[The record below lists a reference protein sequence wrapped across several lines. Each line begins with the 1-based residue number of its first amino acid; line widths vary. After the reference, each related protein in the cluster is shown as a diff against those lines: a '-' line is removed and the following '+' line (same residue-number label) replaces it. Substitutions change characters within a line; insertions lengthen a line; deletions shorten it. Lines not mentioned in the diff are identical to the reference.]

1 MGSLKTARTWGG
13 IGAIFSLF
21 YVTYLVGFIMKLFA
35 VKEIAEATK
44 KEKIFKD
51 YVWAAMLNIVASLVL
66 SWAFYDM
73 WDKMADVIH
82 DPEQVAELMSAFG
95 VWSFISVVLMI
106 IGVWFMK
113 KSYDAIAQE
122 TGVGTFHTAALF
134 YLIGSILMLLMVGY
148 FFILVGAILEI
159 MAFFALPEELPG
171 AVSETPAPDEKPVPE
186 PAPEETVETESAE
199 PSEEPTTPEEE
210 SAEAS
215 KEPSEETP
223 QD

>member
-21 YVTYLVGFIMKLFA
+21 YVTYFVGFIMKLFA

-51 YVWAAMLNIVASLVL
+51 YIWAAMMNIAASFVL

-82 DPEQVAELMSAFG
+82 DPGKVAELMSAFG
-95 VWSFISVVLMI
+95 MWSFIAVVLMI
-106 IGVWFMK
+106 VGVWFMK
-113 KSYDAIAQE
+113 KSYDTIAQE
-122 TGVGTFHTAALF
+122 TGVATFHTAALF

-148 FFILVGAILEI
+148 FFILVGAILEV

-171 AVSETPAPDEKPVPE
+171 AVSGTATPGPVPE
-186 PAPEETVETESAE
+186 KAEGTVDVEATGNVPEETQQE
-199 PSEEPTTPEEE
+199 
-210 SAEAS
+210 
-215 KEPSEETP
+215 
-223 QD
+223 